1 MGFWRRKAN
10 GAYNKQDYPTM
21 RSFSKNQPHEIWQP
35 TVPKWEKDFCAKVGL
50 VSWKKILETKK
61 YIHLYDKVMEWNDSA
76 CEEAFKQ
83 AKKKFWAK
91 INGFESEI
99 VLPGPDIYIDEVD
112 WDAEIDPGL
121 YLDLERQPEQSDD
134 EERDFKD
141 ANGNGWKNNVELGLG
156 IDMIVPSGWGDAEED
171 FKGADGNGWNNNA
184 ELGGIDKIISSG

>member
-1 MGFWRRKAN
+1 
-10 GAYNKQDYPTM
+10 
-21 RSFSKNQPHEIWQP
+21 
-35 TVPKWEKDFCAKVGL
+35 
-50 VSWKKILETKK
+50 
-61 YIHLYDKVMEWNDSA
+61 MEWNDSA

-112 WDAEIDPGL
+112 WDAEIDPEL

>member
-1 MGFWRRKAN
+1 MGFWRRRAN
-10 GAYNKQDYPTM
+10 GAYNKQDYHTM
-21 RSFSKNQPHEIWQP
+21 RSFSKNQPHGICSCLFSLSICVLIWQP

-50 VSWKKILETKK
+50 VSWRKILETKK

-112 WDAEIDPGL
+112 WDAEIDPEL

-141 ANGNGWKNNVELGLG
+141 ANGNAGRTMLNLAL
-156 IDMIVPSGWGDAEED
+156 A
-171 FKGADGNGWNNNA
+171 
-184 ELGGIDKIISSG
+184 LT